1 MKRYKKILM
10 VVFLI
15 ICFTGCKTIT
25 KVSIEKHQIMS
36 FKIIEIYGNDQDYII
51 ISGLISHSAYNYKT
65 INVNNDS
72 QFKYILMFAELS
84 TLNKNGSGRFNIT
97 IPIEKNINKVFFGN
111 NNEII
116 WERKSIETLTQREKL
131 LELQKYINYNDV
143 IKKFGEPDAVIGSG
157 FLIIQYALNNNRKA
171 ILNFGTN
178 NDGLLRLIEVF
189 GQDYEDT
196 FNENIIFDF

>member
-1 MKRYKKILM
+1 MGKYNKILIM
-10 VVFLI
+10 AFII
-15 ICFTGCKTIT
+15 ICLAGCKTIT
-25 KVSIEKHQIMS
+25 KLPIEKNEIWS
-36 FKIIEIYGNDQDYII
+36 FKIIEIYGNEQDYII

-72 QFKYILMFAELS
+72 QFKYILMYAELS

-131 LELQKYINYNDV
+131 LELQKYISYNDV
-143 IKKFGEPDAVIGSG
+143 IKRFGEPDAVIGSG

-178 NDGLLRLIEVF
+178 NDGLLQLIEVF
-189 GQDYEDT
+189 GQDDEDT
-196 FNENIIFDF
+196 FNENIILDL